1 MLGLAPTLLSALK
14 RAGLT
19 QPTPIQNQAIP
30 LALQGHDVLG
40 LAQTGTGKTLA
51 FGLPLV
57 DHLLAEPGKP
67 APRTVK
73 ALILAPT
80 RELVNQIADSLRILT
95 AGTKVRVV
103 TVVGGIG
110 LALLL
115 DQPFFGQGIVRVLMI
130 SPFFIMPTVS
140 SMVWKNLIMHP
151 VFGLFAEIQHWFGV
165 DQGFDWF
172 GTMPLFSVGMIV
184 SWQWLPFAALI
195 LLTSLQ
201 SLDSEQ
207 KDAALMDGAKS
218 WAYFRHIILPHLA
231 RPIAVVVMI
240 ETIFILN
247 TFAEI
252 KVTTVGGLAGNLTY
266 LVYSQLNDA
275 NDVGAAAAGGVLA
288 IILANIVTLFLVRLV
303 GKNLEG

>member
-1 MLGLAPTLLSALK
+1 MATRRSQEIAKWALAPSVSILAMF
-14 RAGLT
+14 AF
-19 QPTPIQNQAIP
+19 IP
-30 LALQGHDVLG
+30 LTLVFYYAFLRFNLQDPEAVRY
-40 LAQTGTGKTLA
+40 
-51 FGLPLV
+51 FGWNNFYYFMKDPFFLKNMFHTVFLV
-57 DHLLAEPGKP
+57 GG
-67 APRTVK
+67 V
-73 ALILAPT
+73 I
-80 RELVNQIADSLRILT
+80 
-95 AGTKVRVV
+95 VV

-303 GKNLEG
+303 GKNLES